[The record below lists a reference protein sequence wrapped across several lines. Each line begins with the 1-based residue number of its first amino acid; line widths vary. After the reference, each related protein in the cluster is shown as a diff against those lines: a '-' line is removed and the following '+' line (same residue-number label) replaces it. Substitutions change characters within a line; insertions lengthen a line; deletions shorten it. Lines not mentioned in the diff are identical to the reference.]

1 MPGNPELPAQARAIL
16 DFWFGEIDRKL
27 WFGKDDEFDRLLE
40 QRFGDLN
47 RQALAGAYADW
58 AETPEGLLALVI
70 LLDQFSRNLYRDQ
83 STAFA
88 GDDRALALTIRAM
101 DLGWDR
107 TLSNEQRIFLYMPL
121 MHAEDP
127 RMQER
132 SIAAFEALGEPENL
146 KFAHLH
152 KRIIDRFGR
161 YPHRNEALGRRST
174 PEEIA
179 FLDEP
184 NSSF

>member
-1 MPGNPELPAQARAIL
+1 MSHDAELPAEARAIL
-16 DFWFGEIDRKL
+16 DFWFGEIDPKL
-27 WFGKDDEFDRLLE
+27 WFSKDEDFDRLLE
-40 QRFGDLN
+40 DRFGDLN
-47 RQALAGAYADW
+47 RQALSGACGEW
-58 AETPEGLLALVI
+58 AETPQGLLALVI
-70 LLDQFSRNLYRDQ
+70 LLDQFSRNLHRDQ
-83 STAFA
+83 AKAFA
-88 GDDRALALTIRAM
+88 GDDRALALTLRAM
-101 DLGWDR
+101 ELGWDR
-107 TLSNEQRIFLYMPL
+107 TLTREQRIFLYMPL

-127 RMQER
+127 RMQEL

-161 YPHRNEALGRRST
+161 YPHRNKALGRPST
-174 PEEIA
+174 PEEMA